1 MLAARQREIEIKQTG
16 TKCTVPNSSMAR
28 LMYYLR
34 SVDSLTDFGIPSE
47 LKNYDNYN
55 RLSFDQ
61 ENQVIALAFLLSP
74 DLFVEK
80 GIMINEPRLCGD
92 CNNEFYEI
100 SDHRT
105 AIAATREFVIA
116 GKTVHTLS
124 IMAFKMDWIRKNFV
138 DPINYYDRR
147 LRAIADGTV
156 ERMRPRQITYSPPS
170 NRSTNNYSSYV
181 SSSSYKKKKGKK
193 CLIC

>member
-1 MLAARQREIEIKQTG
+1 
-16 TKCTVPNSSMAR
+16 
-28 LMYYLR
+28 
-34 SVDSLTDFGIPSE
+34 
-47 LKNYDNYN
+47 
-55 RLSFDQ
+55 
-61 ENQVIALAFLLSP
+61 
-74 DLFVEK
+74 
-80 GIMINEPRLCGD
+80 
-92 CNNEFYEI
+92 
-100 SDHRT
+100 
-105 AIAATREFVIA
+105 
-116 GKTVHTLS
+116 
-124 IMAFKMDWIRKNFV
+124 MDWIRKNFV